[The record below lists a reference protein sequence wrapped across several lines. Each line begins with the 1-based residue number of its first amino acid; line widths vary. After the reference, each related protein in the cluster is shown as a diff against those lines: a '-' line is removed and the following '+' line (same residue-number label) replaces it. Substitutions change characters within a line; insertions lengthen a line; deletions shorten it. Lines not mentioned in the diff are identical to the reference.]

1 VTPSVLQRTV
11 WLAAVT
17 LVGAVVAVAITHA
30 GTPKKKELPGA
41 VVVPGSVNGW
51 YVARAAPYAPTESRQ
66 RTACGQQFTAKTKG
80 VAHPVLP
87 CGVKIYLSFG
97 GKEVLTQVIDRGP
110 NVPGRT
116 FDVSKALADT
126 IGLHGTQKIR
136 WRFAR

>member
-1 VTPSVLQRTV
+1 MTPTVAQRTV

-41 VVVPGSVNGW
+41 VAVPGSVNGW
-51 YVARAAPYAPTESRQ
+51 YVARAAPYGPTAGRR
-66 RTACGQQFTAKTKG
+66 RTACGETFTEKTQG

-110 NVPGRT
+110 VVPGRT
-116 FDVSKALADT
+116 FDVSKALADR

>member
-1 VTPSVLQRTV
+1 MTPSVLQRTV

-17 LVGAVVAVAITHA
+17 LVGAVVAVAITQA
-30 GTPKKKELPGA
+30 GTPKEKELPGA
-41 VVVPGSVNGW
+41 VPVPGSVKGW
-51 YVARAAPYAPTESRQ
+51 YVARAAPYGPTEGR
-66 RTACGQQFTAKTKG
+66 RHTACGEAFTAKTKG

-110 NVPGRT
+110 TVPGRE
-116 FDVSKALADT
+116 FDLTRALAARL
-126 IGLHGTQKIR
+126 GLVGTQTIE